1 MQHLLDH
8 FVLPPELTD
17 AEQALGQ
24 NLLVHLLKKH
34 REIPAFCKGA
44 ALCGGVAAID
54 FCCISGTGNTT

>member
-8 FVLPPELTD
+8 FVLPPELTSD
-17 AEQALGQ
+17 EQAFGQ

-34 REIPAFCKGA
+34 REISAFCKGVA
-44 ALCGGVAAID
+44 PCGGVAAID